1 MTSRRQF
8 LAASTASAALAG
20 CATLRA
26 DCDLLIR
33 NGTLYD
39 GSGGAPFT
47 GDVAVRGK
55 LRREFAAHAREQV
68 DHATGQVRSR
78 KDLGKRP
85 DDRRARTTQERN
97 DAIAR

>member
-47 GDVAVRGK
+47 GDVAVRGNQIIAVGNVTDRK
-55 LRREFAAHAREQV
+55 STRLNSSHIPL
-68 DHATGQVRSR
+68 SR
-78 KDLGKRP
+78 MP
-85 DDRRARTTQERN
+85 SSA
-97 DAIAR
+97 